1 MLVLLPVLP
10 VLLVLLM
17 EDQIMRRKCLLYL
30 LVLYNHLQM
39 LLLLQH

>member
-10 VLLVLLM
+10 VLLM